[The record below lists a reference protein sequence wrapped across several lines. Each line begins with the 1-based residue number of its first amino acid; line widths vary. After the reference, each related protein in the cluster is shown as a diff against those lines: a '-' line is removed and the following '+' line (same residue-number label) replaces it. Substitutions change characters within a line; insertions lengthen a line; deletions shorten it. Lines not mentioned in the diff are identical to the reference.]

1 MVSDSTKTIAAIII
15 VAIALAAT
23 TPIIVGE
30 KVDEPSL
37 RTTDLGYGWEES
49 FRIYQNY
56 TGFGTFAENITFS
69 ESVIMSNETSI
80 IHSRLIVF
88 NSSNAVDDFSYF
100 QDHLLVYNT
109 AEEVDIGDLGY
120 LYGFYPNAN
129 AVYVVGIDDQE
140 FRANPANVAS
150 LVFLQDD
157 TLSAITVSVKGV
169 DTLAQP
175 WIWEF
180 ILDLGTI
187 QLQKI
192 DRF

>member
-1 MVSDSTKTIAAIII
+1 MVSDSTMTIATIIV

-23 TPIIVGE
+23 TPIIIGE

-37 RTTDLGYGWEES
+37 RATDIGPGWEENL
-49 FRIYQNY
+49 RIYQNY
-56 TGFGTFAENITFS
+56 TGFGVFSENITFS
-69 ESVIMSNETSI
+69 ESVIMSNGTSI
-80 IHSRLIVF
+80 IHSRFIVF
-88 NSSNAVDDFSYF
+88 ESSDAVDDFYFF
-100 QDHLLVYNT
+100 QDHLLIYNT

-120 LYGFYPNAN
+120 LYGFHPNAN
-129 AVYVVGIDDQE
+129 AVYGVGIGDRE
-140 FRANPANVAS
+140 FQANPANVAS
-150 LVFLQDD
+150 LVFLQDN

-169 DTLAQP
+169 DTQSQP

-180 ILDLGTI
+180 ILDLGVI